1 MQSENKPFRVI
12 ISEKVDNLPEGDSD
26 ISFIYQPDVWQYPE
40 KLSQNIQDADGLI
53 VRNQTR
59 VDAALLSNAGNLR
72 VIGRLGAG
80 LDNIDIQAAHAAG
93 VQVVYAPGANTISV
107 AEYCLAQIFNILRIL
122 PEAMYSTT
130 SGEWLRSQFMG
141 RELSEIVIGLVGYG
155 KIAQALAER
164 LHLLGGNI
172 IVATRSPEKV
182 PKSFDTVS
190 LNELLENADVVSI
203 HVPGGLE
210 SQHLIGSVE
219 FKTMKPTSWL
229 LNTSRGS
236 VVDEKAL
243 YEALLSGEITG
254 AVLDVRE
261 SEPPAAG
268 RFEAL
273 PNYYATPHIAAFTSA
288 AQIRVNQAIFAD
300 VTAVLKGGHPLG
312 LVLR

>member
-26 ISFIYQPDVWQYPE
+26 ISFIYQPDLWQYSE

-122 PEAMYSTT
+122 PEAMDSTT

-190 LNELLENADVVSI
+190 LNELLKNADIVSL

-210 SQHLIGSVE
+210 SHHLIGSVE
-219 FKTMKPTSWL
+219 FKTMKPTTWL

-243 YEALLSGEITG
+243 YAALLSGEING

-273 PNYYATPHIAAFTSA
+273 PNFYATPHIAAFTSA
-288 AQIRVNQAIFAD
+288 AQTRVNQAIFAD
-300 VTAVLKGGHPLG
+300 VAAVLKGGHPLG